1 MQRCQIVFCSHLL
14 NCNFALFNPKRSPIY
29 AFHNFIQMETTTAE
43 SPAQVV
49 QKTVFTVLLAI
60 SVGHFLNDMLQS
72 TITSVY
78 PLLKKNLQLSYSQI
92 GLITL
97 TFQLTASLL
106 QPVVG
111 FFTDRKPR
119 PYSLPVGMALT
130 LGGVFLLSRAAS
142 FEHILFAVAIMGIGS
157 SIFHP
162 ESSRLAHIASGGKKG
177 VAQSVFQLGGNA
189 GSAIG
194 PLLVAIIVAPYG
206 QQNIIWFCIAALLG
220 IIILGKVGQWY
231 QAHLNNLAKRPAPKA
246 VSNNLSRNKIIL
258 SLFVLL
264 VLIFSKFF
272 YLACMTNYFTFF
284 LIGKFHL
291 SIQQS
296 QYYLFI
302 FLAAIAAGTLI
313 GGFAGDKFGRKYV
326 IWFSILGVAPF
337 TLLLPYVD
345 FFWTIALSVIIGII
359 LSSAFSAIVVYAH
372 ELVPGKLGMISG
384 MFFGLAFGMG
394 GLGSALLG
402 KLADSTNINYVFEVC
417 AFLPLIGIVTGLL
430 PNIEGKKK

>member
-1 MQRCQIVFCSHLL
+1 MPDCILQPSLKLQFCTIQYK
-14 NCNFALFNPKRSPIY
+14 APPIY

-43 SPAQVV
+43 NPAQIV
-49 QKTVFTVLLAI
+49 QKTVFTVLFAI
-60 SVGHFLNDMLQS
+60 SIGHFLNDMLQS

-111 FFTDRKPR
+111 YFTDRKPR
-119 PYSLPVGMALT
+119 PYSLPVGMGLT
-130 LGGVFLLSRAAS
+130 LIGVVLLSQAAS
-142 FEHILFAVAIMGIGS
+142 FVHILFAVGVMGIGS

-206 QQNIIWFCIAALLG
+206 QQNIIWFCVAAVLG
-220 IIILGKVGQWY
+220 IIVLAKVGQWY
-231 QAHLNNLAKRPAPKA
+231 QAHLNSMAKRPAPKA

-272 YLACMTNYFTFF
+272 YLASMTNYFTFF
-284 LIGKFHL
+284 LINKFHV

-296 QYYLFI
+296 QYYLFLY
-302 FLAAIAAGTLI
+302 LASIAAGTVI
-313 GGFAGDKFGRKYV
+313 GGFAGDRFGRKYV

-337 TLLLPYVD
+337 TLMLPYVD
-345 FFWTIALSVIIGII
+345 FFWTITLSVIIGII

-402 KLADSTNINYVFEVC
+402 KLADHTSITYVFEVC
-417 AFLPLIGIVTGLL
+417 AFLPLIGVVTGLL
-430 PNIEGKKK
+430 PNIEGKKVSQ